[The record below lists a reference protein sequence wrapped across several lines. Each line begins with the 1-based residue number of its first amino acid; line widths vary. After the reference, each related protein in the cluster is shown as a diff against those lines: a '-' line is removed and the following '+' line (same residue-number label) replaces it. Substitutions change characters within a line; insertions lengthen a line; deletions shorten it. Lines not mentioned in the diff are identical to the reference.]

1 MAKAKYTRGADGYF
15 STKVWDGTYNP
26 VTGQKN
32 RKNLRT
38 KKSSKALE
46 DMVNEFKANVTDRK
60 NIRNV
65 DITFFQYARK
75 WKEVYKAQRSNATK
89 AMYDNIIEKHFIR
102 IDHVKLQDIDR
113 MHLQIMLNNA
123 DGKKKIQQQ
132 IMLTF
137 KQVLKSAVADR
148 LFPANVM
155 EDIFQNVESVK
166 YEAKEKR
173 ALTSIEKQAVFKANF
188 QEQDKIFVYL
198 IYGCGLR
205 REEALALTIFD
216 FNLAKREVSV
226 NKAHDLTTGKPI
238 QKEPKTN
245 NGYRTIPIP
254 DKIYHTVAAYIANLK
269 SGGHTYLFT
278 MRNWDPMTKSSY
290 DKMWKRIL
298 REIEAV
304 SGESAAGLTAH
315 VFRHNYCTNLCYQ
328 IPQISIKK
336 IAQLMGDTEAV
347 VLKVYNH
354 IILEKED
361 AATAVNE
368 ALNF

>member
-1 MAKAKYTRGADGYF
+1 MAKAKYTRGSDGYF
-15 STKVWDGTYNP
+15 STKIWDGTYNP

-46 DMVNEFKANVTDRK
+46 DMVNDYKAKVSERK
-60 NIRNV
+60 NLRQS
-65 DITFFQYARK
+65 DIPFVEYSRR
-75 WKEVYKAQRSNATK
+75 WRDVYKAQRSNATK
-89 AMYDNIIEKHFIR
+89 AMYNNIIEKHFAYIE
-102 IDHVKLQDIDR
+102 HVKLQDIDR
-113 MHLQIMLNNA
+113 MHLQILLNNA
-123 DGKKKIQQQ
+123 DGKRKTQQQ
-132 IMLTF
+132 IVLTF

-155 EDIFQNVESVK
+155 EDIFQNTESVK
-166 YEAKEKR
+166 YESKEKR
-173 ALTSIEKQAVFKANF
+173 TLTSVEKKAIFQADF

-216 FNLAKREVSV
+216 FNLSRREVTI
-226 NKAHDLTTGKPI
+226 NKAHDLSGGTPV
-238 QKEPKTN
+238 QKEPKTS

-254 DKIYHTVAAYIANLK
+254 DKIFHSVSAYISSLK

-278 MRNWDPMTKSSY
+278 MRDWKPMTKSSY
-290 DKMWKRIL
+290 DKMWRRVVK
-298 REIEAV
+298 EIERV
-304 SGESAAGLTAH
+304 SGEPAAGLTAH

-347 VLKVYNH
+347 VLRVYNH

>member
-1 MAKAKYTRGADGYF
+1 MAKAKYTRGSDGYF

-46 DMVNEFKANVTDRK
+46 DMVNQYKATVSDRK
-60 NIRNV
+60 NLRKS
-65 DITFFQYARK
+65 DITFTQYAHK
-75 WKEVYKAQRSNATK
+75 WKDVYKAQRSNATK
-89 AMYDNIIEKHFIR
+89 AMYSNIIDKHFSYIE
-102 IDHVKLQDIDR
+102 HVKLKDIDR
-113 MHLQIMLNNA
+113 MHLQIILNNA
-123 DGKKKIQQQ
+123 DGKKKTQQQ

-155 EDIFQNVESVK
+155 EDIFQNIEPVK
-166 YEAKEKR
+166 YESKEKR
-173 ALTSIEKQAVFKANF
+173 ALTSIEKKAIFQADF

-216 FNLAKREVSV
+216 FNLSRHEVTI
-226 NKAHDLTTGKPI
+226 NKAHDLSGGSPV

-254 DKIYHTVAAYIANLK
+254 DKIYHSISTYISSLK

-278 MRNWDPMTKSSY
+278 MRNWKPMTKSSY

-298 REIEAV
+298 KEIERV
-304 SGESAAGLTAH
+304 SGEPAAGLTAH

-361 AATAVNE
+361 AASAVNE

>member
-46 DMVNEFKANVTDRK
+46 DMVNEYKANVSERK
-60 NIRNV
+60 NIRKA
-65 DITFFQYARK
+65 DITFLQYARK
-75 WKEVYKAQRSNATK
+75 WEEVYKAQRSNATK
-89 AMYDNIIEKHFIR
+89 AMYDNIIEKHFSCIEY
-102 IDHVKLQDIDR
+102 VKLQDIDR

-137 KQVLKSAVADR
+137 KQVLRSAVADR

-155 EDIFQNVESVK
+155 EDIFQNIEPVK
-166 YEAKEKR
+166 YSAKEKR
-173 ALTSIEKQAVFKANF
+173 ALTPEEKYAVFKADF
-188 QEQDKIFVYL
+188 QEQDRIFIYL

-216 FNLAKREVSV
+216 FNLPKREISI
-226 NKAHDLTTGKPI
+226 NKAHDLTHGTPV
-238 QKEPKTN
+238 QKEPKTK
-245 NGYRTIPIP
+245 NGYRIVPIP
-254 DKIYHTVAAYIANLK
+254 DKIYHTIASYVSSLK
-269 SGGHTYLFT
+269 SKGHTYLFT
-278 MRNWDPMTKSSY
+278 MRDWKPMTKSSY

-298 REIEAV
+298 KAIENV
-304 SGESAAGLTAH
+304 TGEPAAGLTAH

-361 AATAVNE
+361 AAAAVNE

>member
-1 MAKAKYTRGADGYF
+1 MAKAKYTKGSDGYF

-46 DMVNEFKANVTDRK
+46 DMVNEYKANVSQRK
-60 NIRNV
+60 NVRKS
-65 DITFFQYARK
+65 DISFTQYARK
-75 WKEVYKAQRSNATK
+75 WRDVYKAQRSNATK
-89 AMYDNIIEKHFIR
+89 AMYDNIIEKHFIH
-102 IDHVKLQDIDR
+102 IEHVKLQDIDR
-113 MHLQIMLNNA
+113 MHLQIILNNA
-123 DGKKKIQQQ
+123 DGEKRTQQQ

-155 EDIFQNVESVK
+155 EDIFQSIEAVK

-173 ALTSIEKQAVFKANF
+173 ALSETEKKAVFQADF

-216 FNLAKREVSV
+216 FNLTKHEVNI
-226 NKAHDLTTGKPI
+226 NKAHDLSAGTPL

-245 NGYRTIPIP
+245 NGYRTVPIP
-254 DKIYHTVAAYIANLK
+254 DKIYHSVAAYISTLK

-278 MRNWDPMTKSSY
+278 MRDWKPMTKSSY
-290 DKMWKRIL
+290 DKMWKRIIK
-298 REIEAV
+298 EIERV
-304 SGESAAGLTAH
+304 SGEPAAGLTAH

-328 IPQISIKK
+328 IPQVSIKK

-361 AATAVNE
+361 AASAVNL

>member
-89 AMYDNIIEKHFIR
+89 AMYDNIIEKHFVHIE
-102 IDHVKLQDIDR
+102 HVKLQDIDR

-137 KQVLKSAVADR
+137 KQVLRSAVTDR

-155 EDIFQNVESVK
+155 EDIFQNVEPVK

-173 ALTSIEKQAVFKANF
+173 VLTSIEKKAVFKADF
-188 QEQDKIFVYL
+188 QEQDKIIRLFD
-198 IYGCGLR
+198 LR
-205 REEALALTIFD
+205 LRI
-216 FNLAKREVSV
+216 
-226 NKAHDLTTGKPI
+226 KA
-238 QKEPKTN
+238 
-245 NGYRTIPIP
+245 
-254 DKIYHTVAAYIANLK
+254 
-269 SGGHTYLFT
+269 
-278 MRNWDPMTKSSY
+278 
-290 DKMWKRIL
+290 
-298 REIEAV
+298 
-304 SGESAAGLTAH
+304 
-315 VFRHNYCTNLCYQ
+315 
-328 IPQISIKK
+328 
-336 IAQLMGDTEAV
+336 
-347 VLKVYNH
+347 
-354 IILEKED
+354 
-361 AATAVNE
+361 
-368 ALNF
+368 

>member
-1 MAKAKYTRGADGYF
+1 MAKAKYTRGSDGYF
-15 STKVWDGTYNP
+15 STKIWDGTYNP

-46 DMVNEFKANVTDRK
+46 DMVNEFKAKVSERK
-60 NIRNV
+60 NLRQSNISFV
-65 DITFFQYARK
+65 EYSRK
-75 WKEVYKAQRSNATK
+75 WRDVYKAQRSNATK
-89 AMYDNIIEKHFIR
+89 CMYDNIIEKHFTY

-113 MHLQIMLNNA
+113 MHLQILLNNA
-123 DGKKKIQQQ
+123 DGKRKTQQQ
-132 IMLTF
+132 IVLTF

-155 EDIFQNVESVK
+155 EDIFQNTEPVK
-166 YEAKEKR
+166 YESKEKR
-173 ALTSIEKQAVFKANF
+173 ALTSVEKKAIFQADF

-216 FNLAKREVSV
+216 FNLSRREISI
-226 NKAHDLTTGKPI
+226 NKAHDLSDGTPV
-238 QKEPKTN
+238 QKEPKTS

-254 DKIYHTVAAYIANLK
+254 DKIFYSVSAYISFLK

-278 MRNWDPMTKSSY
+278 MRNWKPMTKSSY
-290 DKMWKRIL
+290 DKMWRRIIK
-298 REIEAV
+298 EIERV
-304 SGESAAGLTAH
+304 SGEPAAGLTAH

-336 IAQLMGDTEAV
+336 IAQLMGDTESV

>member
-1 MAKAKYTRGADGYF
+1 MAKAKYTKGSDGYF

-46 DMVNEFKANVTDRK
+46 DMVNEYKAKVSERK
-60 NIRNV
+60 NVRKS
-65 DITFFQYARK
+65 DISFAQYARK
-75 WKEVYKAQRSNATK
+75 WRNVYKAQRSNATK
-89 AMYDNIIEKHFIR
+89 AMYDNIIDKHFSYIEH
-102 IDHVKLQDIDR
+102 IKLQDIDR
-113 MHLQIMLNNA
+113 MHLQIILNNA
-123 DGKKKIQQQ
+123 DGKKKTQQQ

-137 KQVLKSAVADR
+137 KQVLRSAVADR

-155 EDIFQNVESVK
+155 EDIFNNIESVK

-173 ALTSIEKQAVFKANF
+173 ALTSAETKAIFQADF

-216 FNLAKREVSV
+216 FNLTKHELNI
-226 NKAHDLTTGKPI
+226 NKAHDLSTGTPI
-238 QKEPKTN
+238 QKEPKTI

-254 DKIYHTVAAYIANLK
+254 DKIFHSVSTYISGLK

-278 MRNWDPMTKSSY
+278 MRNFKPMSKSSY

-298 REIEAV
+298 AEIERV
-304 SGESAAGLTAH
+304 SGEPAAGLTAH

-361 AATAVNE
+361 AASAVNE

>member
-1 MAKAKYTRGADGYF
+1 MAKAKYTRGTDGYF
-15 STKVWDGTYNP
+15 STKVCDGTYNP

-46 DMVNEFKANVTDRK
+46 DMVNEYKAKVSDRK
-60 NIRNV
+60 NLRKS
-65 DITFFQYARK
+65 DISFLEYARR
-75 WKEVYKAQRSNATK
+75 WRDVYKAQRCNATK
-89 AMYDNIIEKHFIR
+89 AMYDNIIDKHFSYIE
-102 IDHVKLQDIDR
+102 HVKLQDIDR
-113 MHLQIMLNNA
+113 MHLQIILNNA
-123 DGKKKIQQQ
+123 EGKKKTQQQ

-148 LFPANVM
+148 LFPANIM

-173 ALTSIEKQAVFKANF
+173 ALTSIEKKAIFHADF

-216 FNLAKREVSV
+216 FNLSRHEVTI
-226 NKAHDLTTGKPI
+226 NKAHDLSGGSPV

-254 DKIYHTVAAYIANLK
+254 DKIYHSISAYITSLK
-269 SGGHTYLFT
+269 AGGHTYLFT
-278 MRNWDPMTKSSY
+278 MRNWKPITKSSY

-298 REIEAV
+298 KEIERV
-304 SGESAAGLTAH
+304 SGEPAAGLTAH

-361 AATAVNE
+361 AASAVNE

>member
-1 MAKAKYTRGADGYF
+1 MAKAKYTKGSDGYF
-15 STKVWDGTYNP
+15 STKVWDGTYDP

-46 DMVNEFKANVTDRK
+46 DMVNEYKAKVSERK
-60 NIRNV
+60 NVRKS
-65 DITFFQYARK
+65 DISFAQYARK
-75 WKEVYKAQRSNATK
+75 WRNVYKAQRSNATK
-89 AMYDNIIEKHFIR
+89 AMYDNIIDKHFSYIEH
-102 IDHVKLQDIDR
+102 IKLQDIDR
-113 MHLQIMLNNA
+113 MHLQIILNNA
-123 DGKKKIQQQ
+123 DGKKKTQQQ

-137 KQVLKSAVADR
+137 KQVLRSAVADR

-155 EDIFQNVESVK
+155 EDIFNNIESVK

-173 ALTSIEKQAVFKANF
+173 ALTSAETKAIFQADF

-216 FNLAKREVSV
+216 FNLTKHELNI
-226 NKAHDLTTGKPI
+226 NKAHDLSTGTPI
-238 QKEPKTN
+238 QKEPKTI

-254 DKIYHTVAAYIANLK
+254 DKIFHSVSAYISGLK

-278 MRNWDPMTKSSY
+278 MRNFKPMSKSSY

-298 REIEAV
+298 AEIERV
-304 SGESAAGLTAH
+304 SGEPAAGLTAH

-361 AATAVNE
+361 AASAVNE

>member
-1 MAKAKYTRGADGYF
+1 MVNEYKATVSD
-15 STKVWDGTYNP
+15 
-26 VTGQKN
+26 
-32 RKNLRT
+32 RKNLR
-38 KKSSKALE
+38 KS
-46 DMVNEFKANVTDRK
+46 
-60 NIRNV
+60 
-65 DITFFQYARK
+65 DITFTQYAHK
-75 WKEVYKAQRSNATK
+75 WKDVYKAQRSNATK
-89 AMYDNIIEKHFIR
+89 AMYSNIIDKHFSYIE
-102 IDHVKLQDIDR
+102 HVKLKDIDR
-113 MHLQIMLNNA
+113 MHLQIILNNA
-123 DGKKKIQQQ
+123 DGKKKTQQQ

-155 EDIFQNVESVK
+155 EDIFQNIEPVK
-166 YEAKEKR
+166 YESKEKR
-173 ALTSIEKQAVFKANF
+173 ALTSIEKKAIFQADF

-205 REEALALTIFD
+205 RVTI
-216 FNLAKREVSV
+216 
-226 NKAHDLTTGKPI
+226 NKAHDLSGGSPV

-254 DKIYHTVAAYIANLK
+254 DKIYHSISTYISSLK

-278 MRNWDPMTKSSY
+278 MRNWKPMTKSSY

-298 REIEAV
+298 KEIERV
-304 SGESAAGLTAH
+304 SGEPAAGLTAH

-361 AATAVNE
+361 AASAVNE